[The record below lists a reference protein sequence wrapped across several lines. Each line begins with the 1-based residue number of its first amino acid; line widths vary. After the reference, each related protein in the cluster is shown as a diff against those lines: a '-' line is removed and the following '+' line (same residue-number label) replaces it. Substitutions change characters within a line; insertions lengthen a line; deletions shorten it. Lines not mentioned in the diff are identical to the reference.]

1 MIPRAC
7 PVSSA
12 RRLRSLNIILLLL
25 AGMCLPVSAEAGL
38 VIQRV
43 TFEQTKTEKPAQYPS
58 NEEFARWGVTR
69 LADSLLSEFQI
80 SRPRPIWIGAAE
92 GETVNPWFEDTTARL
107 LYDRGFVVRERPD
120 ADSLDEGLWSV
131 RYRFDRFVLTMPRA
145 KRHSFL
151 GKIWVERQFEA
162 SLYLSVWD
170 GSVGELV
177 WSGSEEIMVTDWVP
191 KSDIRTLSAGVP
203 SLLNAEIPTTRE
215 ERLVEPVLIGAAVG
229 ALTVLFFAVR

>member
-1 MIPRAC
+1 MVVR
-7 PVSSA
+7 
-12 RRLRSLNIILLLL
+12 
-25 AGMCLPVSAEAGL
+25 
-38 VIQRV
+38 RV
-43 TFEQTKTEKPAQYPS
+43 TFEQTKTEKPSVYPT
-58 NEEFARWGVTR
+58 NEEFARWSVTR

-80 SRPRPIWIGAAE
+80 SRPRPIWIGAAD
-92 GETVNPWFEDTTARL
+92 GETANPWFEDTTARL

-131 RYRFDRFVLTMPRA
+131 RYRFDRFALTMPSA

-177 WSGSEEIMVTDWVP
+177 WSGSEDISASDWVP
-191 KSDIRTLSAGVP
+191 KSELRTLASRAP
-203 SLLNAEIPTTRE
+203 SPLDPEIPTTRE